1 MVIRILEHFEI
12 EIRLQGGE
20 ILLSVTL
27 SPHCEFFDRRHRFV
41 TAGAPPPNTC
51 INDTLVTSREARNT
65 RRTR

>member
-1 MVIRILEHFEI
+1 MVIRILEQFEI

-41 TAGAPPPNTC
+41 TA
-51 INDTLVTSREARNT
+51 
-65 RRTR
+65 